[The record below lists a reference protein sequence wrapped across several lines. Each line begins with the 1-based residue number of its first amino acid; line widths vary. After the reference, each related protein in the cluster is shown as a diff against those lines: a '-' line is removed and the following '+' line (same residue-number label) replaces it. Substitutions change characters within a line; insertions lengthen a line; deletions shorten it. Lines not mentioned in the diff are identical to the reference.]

1 MNLLQ
6 PERLR
11 ALAREHALGTLHG
24 GARRR
29 FERLLHESQAARQ
42 ELVRWQE
49 HFAVLA
55 AAAPPMQPRQQV
67 WTALEQRLGF
77 KPAPVPAP
85 AAAAVTGGWRSWLGA
100 RTWGGAIAGALTAV
114 VMSTVLLQANP
125 GWIGAEPV
133 RDGLPASY
141 VGLLSNSAGQ
151 PGLLLS
157 SRRHGKVLTAK
168 LLLPLPAPEGRVATL
183 WAFPKGGAAPFKVGT
198 LPASGSAA
206 LPLPEAAE
214 KLFFP
219 VDRLGVSFEP
229 VGIAPS
235 APGSELVLAG
245 PCVKLW

>member
-6 PERLR
+6 PQRLS
-11 ALAREHALGTLHG
+11 ALAREHALGTLKG

-29 FERLLHESQAARQ
+29 FERLLHESAAARQ

-49 HFAVLA
+49 RFAVLA

-67 WTALEQRLGF
+67 WSALEQRLGF
-77 KPAPVPAP
+77 KPDAAPGVPAAP
-85 AAAAVTGGWRSWLGA
+85 AGWRSWFGV
-100 RTWGGAIAGALTAV
+100 RTWSGALAGALAAV
-114 VMSTVLLQANP
+114 VASTVLLQANP
-125 GWIGAEPV
+125 GWVGHEPL
-133 RDGLPASY
+133 REELPPSY
-141 VGLLSNSAGQ
+141 VGLLSNGAGQ

-157 SRRHGKVLTAK
+157 SRRHGQVLTAK
-168 LLLPLPAPEGRVATL
+168 LLRPLPAPEGRVATL
-183 WAFPKGGAAPFKVGT
+183 WAFPKDGGAAFKVGT

-206 LPLPEAAE
+206 LPLPKAAE
-214 KLFFP
+214 KLFFS

-229 VGIAPS
+229 ASAAPA

>member
-1 MNLLQ
+1 MNLLK
-6 PERLR
+6 PERLQ

-29 FERLLHESQAARQ
+29 FERLLHESAAARQ
-42 ELVRWQE
+42 ALVRWQE
-49 HFAVLA
+49 QFAVLA

-67 WTALEQRLGF
+67 WAALEQRLGF
-77 KPAPVPAP
+77 KPAPGGAT
-85 AAAAVTGGWRSWLGA
+85 AAAAAGWRSWFGA
-100 RTWGGAIAGALTAV
+100 RTWGGALAGALTAV
-114 VMSTVLLQANP
+114 VVGTALLQANP
-125 GWIGAEPV
+125 GWIGHEPLSE
-133 RDGLPASY
+133 GLPPSY

-157 SRRHGKVLTAK
+157 SRRQGRVLTAK

-183 WAFPKGGAAPFKVGT
+183 WAFPKGGGAAFRVGT

-214 KLFFP
+214 KLFFT

-229 VGIAPS
+229 TGTAPT
-235 APGSELVLAG
+235 APGSELALAG